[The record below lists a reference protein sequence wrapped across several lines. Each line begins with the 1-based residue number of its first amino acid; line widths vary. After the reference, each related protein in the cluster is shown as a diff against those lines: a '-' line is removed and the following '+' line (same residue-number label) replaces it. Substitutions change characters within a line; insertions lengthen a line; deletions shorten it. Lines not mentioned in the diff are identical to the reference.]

1 MHVAMN
7 HQDLKREQCRGHTTT
22 QLAENQLQ
30 QLRMSFRYD
39 QSHLCLQQTVRDLL
53 ANQTVA
59 VARSINQLRR
69 CCVPNDCDT
78 TLLYRRVSAHR
89 APFRDP

>member
-1 MHVAMN
+1 MN
-7 HQDLKREQCRGHTTT
+7 PQDLKHALCLGHTTI
-22 QLAENQLQ
+22 QLVENQLQ

-59 VARSINQLRR
+59 VARSINQQRR
-69 CCVPNDCDT
+69 CCVPSGCDT
-78 TLLYRRVSAHR
+78 TLPCRRVSAHR
-89 APFRDP
+89 APFRDQ